1 MASAVNAQTNGF
13 VALSRVVCSVA
24 VDLVAGVERVVI
36 GDGKVR
42 TAQSNAWDAICAD
55 RAARQARADLD
66 RLVADLLASGPPVRG
81 GQAHA
86 IGPQVVGAQVVGS
99 SPRSSA
105 SHAALVSTGGTS
117 VR

>member
-1 MASAVNAQTNGF
+1 MASAVNAQTSGF
-13 VALSRVVCSVA
+13 VALSRAVCSVA
-24 VDLVAGVERVVI
+24 VDLVAGVERVV

-66 RLVADLLASGPPVRG
+66 RLVADLLASGPPLRG
-81 GQAHA
+81 ER
-86 IGPQVVGAQVVGS
+86 VQVVGS

-105 SHAALVSTGGTS
+105 SQTALVSTGGVS
-117 VR
+117 RG

>member
-1 MASAVNAQTNGF
+1 MASAVNAQTSGF
-13 VALSRVVCSVA
+13 VALSRAVCSVA
-24 VDLVAGVERVVI
+24 VDLVSGVERVVV

-66 RLVADLLASGPPVRG
+66 RLVADLLASGPPMRG
-81 GQAHA
+81 DKSRLV
-86 IGPQVVGAQVVGS
+86 GPQVVGS

-105 SHAALVSTGGTS
+105 SHAALVSTGGAS
-117 VR
+117 PR